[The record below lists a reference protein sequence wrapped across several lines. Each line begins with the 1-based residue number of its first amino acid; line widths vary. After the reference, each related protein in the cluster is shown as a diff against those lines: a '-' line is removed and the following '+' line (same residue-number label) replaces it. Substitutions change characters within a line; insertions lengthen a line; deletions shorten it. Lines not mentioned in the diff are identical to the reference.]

1 MQSFSF
7 NILDID
13 GNDDMFN
20 DIRKCLQIS
29 PSLMDGHC
37 FLYSIVKSCHS
48 QLTPSCDMN
57 VAFILRKMRSELTT
71 SPDEYTGF
79 KIDSDIIAVKTAL
92 NYYAFDKKY
101 NTYFGDTVPLLCA
114 NSLGISIGVLDDSH
128 NSSSK
133 VIFSRNKTKACVFIR
148 KNGDHYD
155 GLIPMKHMCDNLR
168 EPLWQSGQAHRKG
181 NAQKDDFDSK
191 YYVDDEANLQLLK
204 LPPSDD
210 TSVLNDDKPDDVLD
224 FLYRLKIHR
233 KAHPTNLLTGS
244 LNINSIR
251 NKFSTVDHILR
262 NAYVNIFGIC
272 DTKLDHTFPEGQF
285 HVTNYTYHRKDR
297 SSNGGGLMMY
307 FRSDIPQRRRYD
319 LEKVLHCGES
329 GLEIM
334 IIETVM
340 NDKECWIYVMSY
352 KPPDVRRSVFIEAFS
367 SMCDLILKESNN
379 VIILGDYNC
388 NFISDNA
395 LKDICISFNMHNL
408 VSAPTCHKTKHPCPE
423 NFERYRVL
431 RNKCVKAKLKSQ
443 REYFAERCDGGPKNQ
458 HFWPMIKPFI
468 NSKCHVQENI
478 ILRAKDDIVNDT
490 KSVAKIF
497 NEYFT
502 GIASDI
508 GFNDPIPDDYGKDE
522 VLISL
527 IAKYDNHPSIIA
539 IQSAVLEHGTFE
551 FEQVDINQIYQIL
564 VNMNDK
570 KATGYDGIPCKLLKL
585 DAFPLAGILCK
596 LINISI
602 SECKFPDVL
611 KLADISALFKKID
624 RLCKDNYRPVSIL
637 TALSKVFERCHSN
650 QLLFYFEKLFSKFY
664 LGLEKVTAVKVHC

>member
-1 MQSFSF
+1 MTCVTLANLWKILLCNCATSIETLQLSHYGNIVMQSFSF

-13 GNDDMFN
+13 GNDDIFN

-48 QLTPSCDMN
+48 QLTPSCDIN
-57 VAFILRKMRSELTT
+57 VAFILRKMCSELTT

-79 KIDSDIIAVKTAL
+79 KIDSDIIAVKTAF
-92 NYYAFDKKY
+92 NYYAFDNKY

-114 NSLGISIGVLDDSH
+114 NSLGINIGVLDDSH

-168 EPLWQSGQAHRKG
+168 EPLWQSGHAHRKG

-262 NAYVNIFGIC
+262 NAYVDIFGIC
-272 DTKLDHTFPEGQF
+272 DTKLHTFPEGQF

-329 GLEIM
+329 RLEIM

-340 NDKECWIYVMSY
+340 NDKERWIYVMSY
-352 KPPDVRRSVFIEAFS
+352 KPPDVRRSVFIDAFS
-367 SMCDLILKESNN
+367 LMCDLILKESNN

-443 REYFAERCDGGPKNQ
+443 R
-458 HFWPMIKPFI
+458 
-468 NSKCHVQENI
+468 
-478 ILRAKDDIVNDT
+478 
-490 KSVAKIF
+490 
-497 NEYFT
+497 
-502 GIASDI
+502 
-508 GFNDPIPDDYGKDE
+508 
-522 VLISL
+522 
-527 IAKYDNHPSIIA
+527 
-539 IQSAVLEHGTFE
+539 
-551 FEQVDINQIYQIL
+551 
-564 VNMNDK
+564 
-570 KATGYDGIPCKLLKL
+570 
-585 DAFPLAGILCK
+585 
-596 LINISI
+596 
-602 SECKFPDVL
+602 
-611 KLADISALFKKID
+611 
-624 RLCKDNYRPVSIL
+624 
-637 TALSKVFERCHSN
+637 
-650 QLLFYFEKLFSKFY
+650 
-664 LGLEKVTAVKVHC
+664 